1 MVFSGVLRRNV
12 LILAVC
18 QALMLSGS
26 SLVIATSALVGKKL
40 ASSEMWATLP
50 ISFMF
55 IGTLLATFPASLMMR
70 RIGRRAGFMIGP
82 AIGLV
87 GTAIAALAIMWSSFS
102 LFSLGSFLIGVFNGV
117 GYYYRFAAVDG
128 VADSYRSR
136 AISWVLAGGV
146 LAAFIGPN
154 MANWNQDL
162 IAGFP
167 FAGSYLSL
175 IALYIVSIV
184 MAAMLRLP
192 MPSVEE
198 RSGIQRPLSTIARQP
213 IFLVAVIGAVV
224 AYGVMNLLMTST
236 PLAMAGHGHSFS
248 DTALVIEWHV
258 VAMFLPSFVTGNL
271 IARFGVSQIMGA
283 GVLLLLGSVSVSLHG
298 VSVLHFIIALAL
310 LGVGWNFLF
319 VGGTTLVT
327 DSYAPAEKA
336 KTQGLNDFLVFGT
349 VALTAAGSG
358 FVHHWA
364 GWDIL
369 NLVVVPPLAL
379 SMGALI
385 WFARRRAAV

>member
-1 MVFSGVLRRNV
+1 
-12 LILAVC
+12 
-18 QALMLSGS
+18 MLSGS

-154 MANWNQDL
+154 IANWNQDL

-198 RSGIQRPLSTIARQP
+198 RSGNQRPLSTIARQP
-213 IFLVAVIGAVV
+213 VFLVAVIGAVV

-369 NLVVVPPLAL
+369 NLVVLPPLAL

-385 WFARRRAAV
+385 WFARRRATV